1 MDLRVD
7 PWRPDFGAGAEIGF
21 EDEISEAAVDVSVE
35 TADWS
40 RGVVPPPCDPE
51 SFTFV
56 DGVMRSE
63 LRVMASDGD
72 KRAWGLVGSF
82 AAGAVTCNGSAEAS
96 TSSAFGRAGQSASEK
111 SRCFFTAEDTPI
123 GRVMLLGSRIE
134 APALEVQ
141 IGRSALSYRCH
152 PVTDDSPMA
161 LRRQLQRLMLAAEQS
176 LAARLSEGSLVF
188 ADGPLHLDAGAGKA
202 RVVGVVKRMVRSYL
216 PEEQAALLP
225 KLQAG
230 ERSPVF
236 GLGNQ
241 VLDRFAWYVRL
252 IESSS
257 SWHELAGLVR
267 CEVRM
272 ELGLEQAV
280 TIADLVACHLPR
292 YAGRP
297 GIDPRA
303 PQNLTPVGALEERLK
318 HRLGSAILIS
328 RALLTHIAK
337 DAA

>member
-1 MDLRVD
+1 MDLKVD

-21 EDEISEAAVDVSVE
+21 DDEISNAAVDVSVE
-35 TADWS
+35 TNDWS
-40 RGVVPPPCDPE
+40 RGVTVAPCDPE
-51 SFTFV
+51 PFTFV

-82 AAGAVTCNGSAEAS
+82 AAGAVTCNGTAS
-96 TSSAFGRAGQSASEK
+96 
-111 SRCFFTAEDTPI
+111 FTAEDVPI

-134 APALEVQ
+134 APSLDVQ
-141 IGRSALSYRCH
+141 IGRSSLSYRCH
-152 PVTDDSPMA
+152 SVTDDSPTG
-161 LRRQLQRLMLAAEQS
+161 LRRQLQRLMLSAEQT
-176 LAARLSEGSLVF
+176 LAARLSDQSLVF

-216 PEEQAALLP
+216 PDEQSKILPLLTSG
-225 KLQAG
+225 Q
-230 ERSPVF
+230 RSPVF

-252 IESSS
+252 IDSSAA
-257 SWHELAGLVR
+257 WHELAGLVR

-272 ELGLEQAV
+272 ELGLENAV
-280 TIADLVACHLPR
+280 KIADLVTCHLPTF
-292 YAGRP
+292 AGRP
-297 GIDPRA
+297 GVDPRA
-303 PQNLTPVGALEERLK
+303 PQNLTPVGALEARLK
-318 HRLGSAILIS
+318 HRLGSSLLIS
-328 RALLTHIAK
+328 RALLTQISK

>member
-1 MDLRVD
+1 MELRAD

-21 EDEISEAAVDVSVE
+21 DDEISSAAVDVSVE
-35 TADWS
+35 TTDWS
-40 RGVVPPPCDPE
+40 RGVVVAPCEPE
-51 SFTFV
+51 PFTFV

-63 LRVMASDGD
+63 LRVMASDGP

-82 AAGAVTCNGSAEAS
+82 AAGAVTCNGTA
-96 TSSAFGRAGQSASEK
+96 T
-111 SRCFFTAEDTPI
+111 FTAEDTPI
-123 GRVMLLGSRIE
+123 GRVMLLGSRVE
-134 APALEVQ
+134 APAFEVR
-141 IGRSALSYRCH
+141 IGRSELSYRCH
-152 PVTDDSPMA
+152 PVTDDSPTG
-161 LRRQLQRLMLAAEQS
+161 LRRQLQRLMLSAEQT
-176 LAARLSEGSLVF
+176 LAARLSEDSLVF
-188 ADGPLHLDAGAGKA
+188 ADGPLHLDAAAGKA

-225 KLQAG
+225 KLRAG

-252 IESSS
+252 IDGSS

-272 ELGLEQAV
+272 ALGLEQAV
-280 TIADLVACHLPR
+280 KIADLVTYHLPTF
-292 YAGRP
+292 AGRP
-297 GIDPRA
+297 GVDPRA
-303 PQNLTPVGALEERLK
+303 PQNLTPVGALENRLK

-328 RALLTHIAK
+328 RALLTQISK

>member
-1 MDLRVD
+1 VVELRAD

-21 EDEISEAAVDVSVE
+21 DEEISQAAVDTAVE
-35 TADWS
+35 TTDWS
-40 RGVVPPPCDPE
+40 RGVVVAPCEPE
-51 SFTFV
+51 PFVFV

-82 AAGAVTCNGSAEAS
+82 AAGAVTCNGSAS
-96 TSSAFGRAGQSASEK
+96 FS
-111 SRCFFTAEDTPI
+111 AEDTPV
-123 GRVMLLGSRIE
+123 GRVMLLGSRVESPGID
-134 APALEVQ
+134 LT
-141 IGRSALSYRCH
+141 IGRAALSYRYQG
-152 PVTDDSPMA
+152 VTDDSPTG
-161 LRRQLQRLMLAAEQS
+161 LRRQLQRLMLSAEQQ
-176 LAARLSEGSLVF
+176 LAARMSDQALVF
-188 ADGPLHLDAGAGKA
+188 ADGPLHMDAGAAKA

-216 PEEQAALLP
+216 PDEEAKLLP
-225 KLQAG
+225 KLRAG

-241 VLDRFAWYVRL
+241 VLDRFAWYIRL
-252 IESSS
+252 IDSAAA
-257 SWHELAGLVR
+257 WHELAGLVR

-272 ELGLEQAV
+272 ELGLEEA
-280 TIADLVACHLPR
+280 TKIADLVTCHLPT

-297 GIDPRA
+297 GVDPRA

-318 HRLGSAILIS
+318 HRLGSALLIS
-328 RALLTHIAK
+328 RALLTRIAR